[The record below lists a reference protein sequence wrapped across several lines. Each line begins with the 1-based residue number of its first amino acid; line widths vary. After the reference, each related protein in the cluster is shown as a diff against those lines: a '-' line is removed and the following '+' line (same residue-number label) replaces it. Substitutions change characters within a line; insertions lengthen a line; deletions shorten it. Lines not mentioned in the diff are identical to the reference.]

1 MADAHLSFANYGELL
16 EIVAGLCAD
25 GRTGSLFIVSDTNCF
40 ARIVIAG
47 GNIIYLEYRLKK
59 GAEAIPLF
67 VEIKHGTLDFKDGK
81 VISHKASP
89 LPPTSD
95 LLGQLGGGAPVAA
108 STPKAKPAAK
118 GSATPADAFG
128 LIEEELVDILG
139 PMASLVWEEHLEQ
152 AGGPEADVDLG
163 QLIDSV
169 ATEIDNPAKAAEFRS
184 HVREMLAR

>member
-16 EIVAGLCAD
+16 ETIAGFCAD
-25 GRTGSLFIVSDTNCF
+25 ARTGSLFIVSDTNCF
-40 ARIVIAG
+40 ARVVIAG

-59 GAEAIPLF
+59 GIEAIPLF

-89 LPPTSD
+89 LPATTD
-95 LLGQLGGGAPVAA
+95 LLAQLGGVAPGPA
-108 STPKAKPAAK
+108 STPKTPAAT
-118 GSATPADAFG
+118 GSVRPADAFG
-128 LIEEELVDILG
+128 IIEDELVDILG

-152 AGGPEADVDLG
+152 AGGPEAAIDLG

-169 ATEIDNPAKAAEFRS
+169 ATEIDDPTKAAQFRS